1 MPDMEKVATELQGV
15 VSDVMS
21 QHVVAVLPK
30 TSVVEVAEIVAENNV
45 RHAIVVDGDRKVL
58 GVVSQ
63 RDLLKHF
70 LQSVGQDSAAEVDTT
85 TAPWEV
91 RTLIQRK
98 PVTVLGDLPLGKAAL
113 VLSSCKICCLP
124 VVDENGSLVGSLS
137 LSDLLRHLSGNMG
150 PRLEKQFQV
159 FKPVKES
166 RPKLPAFFRRSNGAL
181 VLPLKCL
188 DEEDTTYK
196 HALLGFDPPSG
207 RILVRLVSEPEEG
220 SRKIHKDSEQMVIP
234 ASDFVAHFEIKFHG
248 SAFDI
253 SKHAKTGC
261 LILTPKQAQVARPT
275 TAVVEPA
282 K

>member
-1 MPDMEKVATELQGV
+1 MQSLEKATTDLQGSV
-15 VSDVMS
+15 ADVMI

-30 TSVVEVAEIVAENNV
+30 TSVVEVAELVAENNV
-45 RHAIVVDGDRKVL
+45 RHAIVIDGDRKVL

-70 LQSVGQDSAAEVDTT
+70 MQSASQENAPQADTT

-91 RTLIQRK
+91 RTLIERK
-98 PVTVLGDLPLGKAAL
+98 PVTVSRELPLAKAAL

-124 VVDENGSLVGSLS
+124 VVDENGALVGSLS
-137 LSDLLRHLSGNMG
+137 IGDLLRHLSGNMG
-150 PRLEKQFQV
+150 PRLETQFQV
-159 FKPVKES
+159 FKPIKES

-188 DEEDTTYK
+188 DEDDLDYK
-196 HALLGFDPPSG
+196 HALLGFDPPIG
-207 RILVRLVSEPEEG
+207 RILVRLVYEPEEG

-261 LILTPKQAQVARPT
+261 LILTPKQASK
-275 TAVVEPA
+275 TATPA
-282 K
+282 GTEAAK